1 MSCLSTWM
9 SKNSVVYHDVIFYL
23 LWYNVIRWSSHMRK
37 KSSFLFVKL
46 TKCDKFEW
54 VEKSHYLMTYFLN
67 GPIVN
72 LLLFFAILF
81 YIERKWLLMK
91 NFVAI
96 LPLKSKLSGK
106 FQRFNVIAIDRSI
119 KMLKIVEFSKTSIK
133 TKNYKIFYKPQTA
146 SPLKEIIQPSPIT
159 PPTR

>member
-1 MSCLSTWM
+1 
-9 SKNSVVYHDVIFYL
+9 
-23 LWYNVIRWSSHMRK
+23 
-37 KSSFLFVKL
+37 
-46 TKCDKFEW
+46 
-54 VEKSHYLMTYFLN
+54 
-67 GPIVN
+67 
-72 LLLFFAILF
+72 
-81 YIERKWLLMK
+81 MK

-106 FQRFNVIAIDRSI
+106 SQRFNAIAIDRSI

-133 TKNYKIFYKPQTA
+133 TKNCKIFYKPQTA

>member
-1 MSCLSTWM
+1 
-9 SKNSVVYHDVIFYL
+9 
-23 LWYNVIRWSSHMRK
+23 
-37 KSSFLFVKL
+37 
-46 TKCDKFEW
+46 
-54 VEKSHYLMTYFLN
+54 
-67 GPIVN
+67 
-72 LLLFFAILF
+72 
-81 YIERKWLLMK
+81 MK

-146 SPLKEIIQPSPIT
+146 SPLKEIIQPSPIP

>member
-1 MSCLSTWM
+1 M

-54 VEKSHYLMTYFLN
+54 GEKSHYLMTHFLN
-67 GPIVN
+67 GPIFN

-106 FQRFNVIAIDRSI
+106 SQRFNAIAIDRSI

-133 TKNYKIFYKPQTA
+133 TKNCKIFYKPQTA